1 MKHFAG
7 LDVSVNETSVCVVDD
22 TGKIVREVKV
32 ASEPGARCALA
43 GRRLAHSSDRADVL
57 AHNSGGADQG
67 LTRGDGD
74 VPTADLMIL

>member
-1 MKHFAG
+1 MSG
-7 LDVSVNETSVCVVDD
+7 EL
-22 TGKIVREVKV
+22 VKAAPV
-32 ASEPGARCALA
+32 EAESRCAVHS
-43 GRRLAHSSDRADVL
+43 RCHRLAHSSDWADVL